1 MNREH
6 EMKVFISS
14 TFKDLIEYRKA
25 AIEVV
30 LRLNCKSTAMEVFG
44 ARPDDAKS
52 VCDKEINECD
62 IFIGIYAH
70 RYGYVP
76 DGQEKSITQQE
87 YELAKELGKDC
98 LCFIVKKEFPWN
110 PDFIEMDKY
119 QDLNAFLE
127 TVKTDNVVEFF
138 KSPDDFSKKLST
150 SLGNLITKRK
160 GKTVKEEDKSTRIP
174 LAPTPYIAHPYPLPD
189 HFTGRDSERASLSNW
204 FFNEKEPVYV
214 MEAIGGMG
222 KSALSWVWL
231 QRDILERSVEIDGIF
246 WWSFYDGPFDS
257 FIRHLACYVLGKED
271 NSVSSDDTTRLSATL
286 QQRRFLLVLD
296 GLERELRGYAGME
309 AMFIQEKKFEGKP
322 EEEIEWERKQ
332 REPVN
337 PCAERFLKGLGGRN
351 TKTLITTRLMPTP
364 LEGLAGVWREPLTGL
379 SQRDAVR
386 FIRNEGIKG
395 TRAELEEAGKVY
407 DYHPLMLKLLTSS
420 IRRSRAK
427 DIKDAYGLKLIDE
440 KEPHKILSGSY
451 NLLSKEERHVAS
463 CVAVFRSAFK
473 FNSAKALFP
482 EMDGDRLWQVLQELR
497 SLGFLFYDEEEDC
510 FDFHPI
516 MRSFLYNSL
525 THRADVHNLAV
536 RYFKAM
542 PIVRKII
549 SLDDLAPVIE
559 LYHHLVKAGKFDE
572 AFLLFKNRIE
582 YPTYYQLSTYHL
594 IIEILKELF
603 PDGEDRLPRLKSKVD
618 QAWILNSLA
627 NSYSNSG
634 QPAKAAHLFFKSI
647 FPDDEKNDKEGVA
660 VSLENVNDVQLK
672 ICQLSASTAHL
683 RKAVALCRE
692 IKNKFWEAVG
702 HQRLGGVFAYQGST
716 SAEDEFRGALKL
728 FKQQE
733 YQQWFC
739 EVQAY
744 RSLSALLQ
752 AWLYAVLPGK
762 KKHSASHSQEA
773 LEQARKALEFVE
785 EMARKNFPLPIDFVR
800 AYWLLGEA
808 FIQCRLSSGNVKLKS
823 FEIHFYDEFFQAQV
837 EIRRFKKGME
847 LEMAERCINEALLRC
862 CKTNTVMLEPDILLS
877 QARLEWTKKKHLP
890 TVEKN
895 LKEAMDIALRSG
907 YRLNLADLH
916 LFCGRVLLELKE
928 KGPGKLFNLTA
939 KNHLQK
945 TKEYALDV
953 SEFKDLYQS
962 KDPHFYDNIPEYR
975 MLKRGMTHKER
986 IKNGYWI
993 AYRVA
998 EALELGDR

>member
-6 EMKVFISS
+6 EMNVFISS

-30 LRLNCKSTAMEVFG
+30 QRLNCKSTAMEFFG
-44 ARPDDAKS
+44 ARPDDAET
-52 VCDKEINECD
+52 VCDKEISECD

-76 DGQEKSITQQE
+76 DNQEKSITQQE
-87 YELAKELGKDC
+87 YELAKKLGKDC
-98 LCFIVKKEFPWN
+98 LCFIVKKEYSWPFTS
-110 PDFIEMDKY
+110 IEMDKY
-119 QDLNAFLE
+119 PKLEKFLE
-127 TVKTDNVVEFF
+127 TVKTDCVVEFF

-160 GKTVKEEDKSTRIP
+160 GKTVKEKDKSTRIP

-204 FFNEKEPVYV
+204 FFNETEPVYV

-231 QRDILERSVEIDGIF
+231 QRDILDRTVEIDGIF

-271 NSVSSDDTTRLSATL
+271 NSMSPDDTTRLSATL

-296 GLERELRGYAGME
+296 GLERALRGYAGME

-322 EEEIEWERKQ
+322 EEEIEWDRKQ

-337 PCAERFLKGLGGRN
+337 PSAERFLKSLVGCK

-364 LEGLAGVWREPLTGL
+364 LEDLAGVSHISLKGL

-386 FIRNEGIKG
+386 FMRSEGVKG
-395 TRAELEEAGKVY
+395 TRTELEQAGKVY
-407 DYHPLMLKLLTSS
+407 DYHPLMLKLLTTS

-427 DIKDAYGLKLIDE
+427 DIKDAYGLKLIDK
-440 KEPHKILSGSY
+440 KEPHKILSGSF

-473 FNSAKALFP
+473 FDSAKALFLG
-482 EMDGDRLWQVLQELR
+482 MDEESLWQVLQELR
-497 SLGFLFYDEEEDC
+497 SLGFLFYDEDTDC

-536 RYFKAM
+536 RYFRAIPGKE
-542 PIVRKII
+542 KII
-549 SLDDLAPVIE
+549 TLDDLAPVIE

-572 AFLLFKNRIE
+572 AYYIYQGRITI
-582 YPTYYQLSTYHL
+582 PALYQLSAYHL
-594 IIEILKELF
+594 IIELLKELF
-603 PDGEDRLPRLKSKVD
+603 PEGEDQLPRLKNEFG
-618 QAWILNSLA
+618 QAWTLNELA
-627 NSYSNSG
+627 ISYVNSG
-634 QPAKAAHLFFKSI
+634 QPARAVPLFFKDIKITEKKAHKLNIAIPLGNVADYSQLSI
-647 FPDDEKNDKEGVA
+647 G
-660 VSLENVNDVQLK
+660 
-672 ICQLSASTAHL
+672 QLSASTGHL
-683 RKAVALCRE
+683 RKRILLCRE
-692 IKNKFWEAVG
+692 IKDKSNEAIG
-702 HQRLGGVFAYQGST
+702 HQRLGRVLAYQWGA
-716 SAEDEFRGALKL
+716 SAEDEITIALKL

-733 YQQWFC
+733 YQKWFC
-739 EVQAY
+739 KVQAY
-744 RSLSALLQ
+744 RSLSAFLQ
-752 AWLYAVLPGK
+752 ARLTAVLPGQEI
-762 KKHSASHSQEA
+762 HSVSYSREA
-773 LEQARKALEFVE
+773 LKQARKALEFVE
-785 EMARKNFPLPIDFVR
+785 EMTRKNFPLPRDFVR

-808 FIQCRLSSGNVKLKS
+808 LIQCRLSTGNVKMGS
-823 FEIHFYDEFFQAQV
+823 FEIHFYDEYFQEQV
-837 EIRRFKKGME
+837 ESMALKKGNE
-847 LEMAERCINEALLRC
+847 LEIAERCINEALRRC
-862 CKTNTVMLEPDILLS
+862 RKINLVELEPDILLA

-890 TVEKN
+890 DIEKN

-907 YRLNLADLH
+907 YRLKLADLH
-916 LFCGRVLLELKE
+916 LFCGQVLLELKE

-939 KNHLQK
+939 KDHLEK
-945 TKEYALDV
+945 TKEYALDA
-953 SEFKDLYQS
+953 SQFKDLYQS
-962 KDPHFYDNIPEYR
+962 EDPHFYDNIPEYE
-975 MLKRGMTHKER
+975 MLKSGMTHEER

-993 AYRVA
+993 AYRIA
-998 EALELGDR
+998 EALELRI